1 MSSGDSSGVHP
12 SATGSV
18 GGTGIGRSCL
28 AVVLAAGEGTR
39 MRSRTP
45 KVLHRV
51 GGQAMAAHVLR
62 AAAAAGAQRIA
73 LVTGHGAEAVGQEMA
88 RLGLDLS
95 VFEQARRLGTAHAVL
110 AAREALLQ
118 PADDIVVLCGDA
130 PLVEAATIARLRSR
144 LGEGADIAVL
154 GFEAADPTGYG
165 RLLIDGD
172 RLKAIREEKDATA
185 AERAVRLCNSGIIA
199 LRGALALPLLE
210 AVGNDNAK
218 GEYYLT
224 DIVEIAN
231 RRGLAVVAETTTE
244 DEVQGVNDRAQLARC
259 EAAFQQRARA
269 RMLAAGTTLLAPET
283 VFFSFDTVLG
293 RDVIVHQNVV
303 FGPGVTVSDDCE
315 ILPFSHLEGAK
326 VGAGTRIGPFA
337 RLRPGADLG
346 EGVHVGNFV
355 EVKAARV
362 EDGAKLNHLSYIGDA
377 RVGAG
382 SNIGAGTIVCNYDG
396 TFKHHTDIGAGAFI
410 GSNSALVAPV
420 SIGDG
425 AYVGTGSVITD
436 DVPADALA
444 IGRGRQ
450 VVKEGRGAE
459 IRAEQA
465 RLKAERAGR

>member
-1 MSSGDSSGVHP
+1 M
-12 SATGSV
+12 
-18 GGTGIGRSCL
+18 
-28 AVVLAAGEGTR
+28 VLAAGEGTR

-51 GGQAMAAHVLR
+51 GGQPMAAHVLR
-62 AAAAAGAQRIA
+62 AAAAAGAGRIA
-73 LVTGHGAEAVGQEMA
+73 LVTGHGAAAVGQEMGG
-88 RLGLDLS
+88 LGLDLA
-95 VFEQARRLGTAHAVL
+95 VFEQTRRLGTAHAVL
-110 AAREALLQ
+110 AARAALEV
-118 PADDIVVLCGDA
+118 PADDIVVLYGDA
-130 PLVEAATIARLRSR
+130 PLVEADTIARLRGR
-144 LGEGADIAVL
+144 LSEDADIAVL

-165 RLLIDGD
+165 RLMVDCG
-172 RLKAIREEKDATA
+172 RLKAIREEKDANP

-199 LRGALALPLLE
+199 MNGGLALPLLE

-231 RRGLAVVAETTTE
+231 RHGMTVVVETTTE
-244 DEVQGVNDRAQLARC
+244 DEVQGVNDRTQLAQC
-259 EAAFQQRARA
+259 EAAFQRRARERA
-269 RMLAAGTTLLAPET
+269 LAAGVTLLAPET
-283 VFFSFDTVLG
+283 VFFSYDTRLA

-303 FGPGVTVSDDCE
+303 FGPGVQVAEACE
-315 ILPFSHLEGAK
+315 ILPFSHLEGAH
-326 VGAGTRIGPFA
+326 VGAGTRVGPFA
-337 RLRPGADLG
+337 RLRPGAHLG

-362 EDGAKLNHLSYIGDA
+362 EDGAKLNHLTYIGDA
-377 RVGAG
+377 RIGAG

-396 TFKHHTDIGAGAFI
+396 TFKHHTDIGAGVFI

-420 SIGDG
+420 RIGDG

-450 VVKEGRGAE
+450 VVKEGRAAE

-465 RLKAERAGR
+465 RRKAAQQPR